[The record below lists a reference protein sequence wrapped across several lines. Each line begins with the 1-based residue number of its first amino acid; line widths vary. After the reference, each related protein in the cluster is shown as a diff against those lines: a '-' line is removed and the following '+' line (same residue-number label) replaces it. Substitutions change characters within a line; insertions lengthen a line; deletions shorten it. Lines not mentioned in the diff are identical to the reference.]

1 MTAVKL
7 QVAFLFKPWKHPAG
21 FAPAFVFCAS
31 FCRIDKSGADSAVL
45 PLIAC
50 IRIA

>member
-21 FAPAFVFCAS
+21 FAPAFVFARHSVGSTKAEQAAPCY
-31 FCRIDKSGADSAVL
+31 
-45 PLIAC
+45 P
-50 IRIA
+50 